1 MTGFMH
7 LARRSLLAALALT
20 AAGAALGTH
29 AARAATLEEIKA
41 RGYMVVATEDDYKPF
56 EFLEDG
62 KPTGFDNELL
72 VELRKFVPFEIRQEI
87 IPWSGILAGVASGKY
102 DMALTAVIITKPRMA
117 SLAFTT
123 PIADATHYY
132 VTRKDDTSIKEIKD
146 LSGKK
151 VGVQTGS
158 AQLEKLPE
166 LQAMLDKTG
175 GKLGEVTQYGSYPEA
190 YQDLALGRI
199 DYVINTIINLR
210 SLVKDKP
217 DVFALGQPVSG
228 RTVPA
233 WAIKKGNDGLVEL
246 MNAFLAEQK
255 KNGNLAKLQ
264 EKWFGQ
270 SFPDLPVHFEP

>member
-1 MTGFMH
+1 MTGFKL
-7 LARRSLLAALALT
+7 LARRWVLAALALT
-20 AAGAALGTH
+20 AAGTVVGTP
-29 AARAATLEEIKA
+29 ARAATLEEIKA

-102 DMALTAVIITKPRMA
+102 DMALTAVIITKPRMET
-117 SLAFTT
+117 LAFTT
-123 PIADATHYY
+123 PIADATHFY
-132 VTRKDDTSIKEIKD
+132 VKRKDDTSIKEIKD
-146 LSGKK
+146 LAGKK

-158 AQLEKLPE
+158 AQLDKLPE
-166 LQAMLDKTG
+166 LQVMLDKTG
-175 GKLGEVTQYGSYPEA
+175 GKLGEVVQYGSYPEA
-190 YQDLALGRI
+190 YQDLALGRL
-199 DYVINTIINLR
+199 DYVVNTIINLR

-217 DVFALGQPVSG
+217 EVFELGQAVSG

-233 WAIKKGNDGLVEL
+233 WAIKKGNTELVEL
-246 MNAFLAEQK
+246 INAFLAEQK

>member
-20 AAGAALGTH
+20 AAGAALGTP

-102 DMALTAVIITKPRMA
+102 DMALTAVIITKPRTE

-190 YQDLALGRI
+190 YQDLAIGRI

-255 KNGNLAKLQ
+255 KNGNLGKLQ

-270 SFPDLPVHFEP
+270 SFPDLPVRFDP

>member
-1 MTGFMH
+1 MTGFKL
-7 LARRSLLAALALT
+7 LARRWVLAALALT
-20 AAGAALGTH
+20 AAGTVIGTP
-29 AARAATLEEIKA
+29 ARAATLEEIKA

-102 DMALTAVIITKPRMA
+102 DMALTAVIITKPRMET
-117 SLAFTT
+117 LAFTT
-123 PIADATHYY
+123 PIADATHFY
-132 VTRKDDTSIKEIKD
+132 VKRKDDSSIKEIKD
-146 LSGKK
+146 LTGKK

-158 AQLEKLPE
+158 AQLDKLPE
-166 LQAMLDKTG
+166 LQVMLDKTG
-175 GKLGEVTQYGSYPEA
+175 GKLGEVVQYGSYPEA
-190 YQDLALGRI
+190 YQDLALGRL
-199 DYVINTIINLR
+199 DYVVNTIINLR

-217 DVFALGQPVSG
+217 EVFELGQAVSG

-233 WAIKKGNDGLVEL
+233 WAIKKGNTELVEL
-246 MNAFLAEQK
+246 INAFLAEQK

>member
-1 MTGFMH
+1 MTGFKL
-7 LARRSLLAALALT
+7 LARRWVLATLALT
-20 AAGAALGTH
+20 AAGTVIGTPAAG
-29 AARAATLEEIKA
+29 AATLEEIKA

-102 DMALTAVIITKPRMA
+102 DMALTAVIITKPRMET
-117 SLAFTT
+117 LAFTT
-123 PIADATHYY
+123 PIADATHFY
-132 VTRKDDTSIKEIKD
+132 VKRKDDSSIKEIKD
-146 LSGKK
+146 LAGKK

-158 AQLEKLPE
+158 AQLDKLPE
-166 LQAMLDKTG
+166 LQVMLDKTG
-175 GKLGEVTQYGSYPEA
+175 GKLGEVVQYGSYPEA
-190 YQDLALGRI
+190 YQDLALGRL
-199 DYVINTIINLR
+199 DYVVNTIINLR

-217 DVFALGQPVSG
+217 EVFELGQAVSG

-233 WAIKKGNDGLVEL
+233 WAIKKGNTELVEL
-246 MNAFLAEQK
+246 INAFLAEQK

-264 EKWFGQ
+264 EKWFDQ

>member
-1 MTGFMH
+1 MTGFKL
-7 LARRSLLAALALT
+7 LARRWVLAALALT
-20 AAGAALGTH
+20 AAGTVVGTP
-29 AARAATLEEIKA
+29 ARAATLEEIKA

-102 DMALTAVIITKPRMA
+102 DMALTAVIITKPRMET
-117 SLAFTT
+117 LAFTT
-123 PIADATHYY
+123 PIADATHFY
-132 VTRKDDTSIKEIKD
+132 VKRKDDASIKEIKD
-146 LSGKK
+146 LAGKK

-158 AQLEKLPE
+158 AQLDKLPE
-166 LQAMLDKTG
+166 LQVMLDKTG
-175 GKLGEVTQYGSYPEA
+175 GKLGEVVQYGSYPEA
-190 YQDLALGRI
+190 YQDLALGRL
-199 DYVINTIINLR
+199 DYVVNTIINLR

-217 DVFALGQPVSG
+217 EVFELGQAVSG

-233 WAIKKGNDGLVEL
+233 WAIKKGNTELVEL
-246 MNAFLAEQK
+246 INAFLAEQK